1 MQWAGLAA
9 THAVG
14 RVCRKGDGRVGFA
27 GQLGSPEHQGCHS
40 ELIPQQSSRMA
51 LPLPSFYRY
60 KDGGMA
66 WLGAGELAQL
76 VKCLH
81 AGMRT

>member
-1 MQWAGLAA
+1 MG
-9 THAVG
+9 TMVVTRAVG
-14 RVCRKGDGRVGFA
+14 RACRKGDGRVGFA
-27 GQLGSPEHQGCHS
+27 GRLGYPEHQSCHS
-40 ELIPQQSSRMA
+40 ELILQRSSRMA

-81 AGMRT
+81 AGMKT